1 MGGAALRT
9 STFPRSFARQS
20 FAEDF
25 RRAMAA
31 TRVRPCAREIFTTL
45 EYGPVPE
52 SHACAL
58 VRACPAAA
66 VYSLA
71 QAHGP
76 HLARGL
82 PSSSATFSEAPP
94 PPRVIPAAGL
104 VDGLA
109 CRMPPWRF
117 LRTRQGGV
125 VSRAR
130 YLARSSRGLTP
141 SLTVVPWRLTGTL
154 RTPSSSELPLN
165 ACLYQNILMLL
176 P

>member
-20 FAEDF
+20 FAEGF

-76 HLARGL
+76 HLARGI
-82 PSSSATFSEAPP
+82 PSSSAAFSEAPP
-94 PPRVIPAAGL
+94 PTSRDSRRGSRVRACEPHAAEAFPQNPSG
-104 VDGLA
+104 
-109 CRMPPWRF
+109 R
-117 LRTRQGGV
+117 GGHYGP
-125 VSRAR
+125 VSRAVR
-130 YLARSSRGLTP
+130 PHTFPHRG
-141 SLTVVPWRLTGTL
+141 SLEIHGNAQNPKFV
-154 RTPSSSELPLN
+154 RTSCERLPLSE
-165 ACLYQNILMLL
+165 Y
-176 P
+176 PYVTP